1 MQGKICQRLSRLIYE
16 ACKTNKWF
24 LHEFEIKEEHV
35 HIMIQIPPNISL
47 SKVIMH
53 LKGGT
58 SRIIRQEFPELKE
71 WLWGDS
77 LWQDGYFAET
87 SGKVDEKKLRE
98 YIRKQW
104 EQE

>member
-1 MQGKICQRLSRLIYE
+1 
-16 ACKTNKWF
+16 
-24 LHEFEIKEEHV
+24 
-35 HIMIQIPPNISL
+35 MIQLPLNISL
-47 SKVIMH
+47 SKVVMH

-58 SRIIRQEFPELKE
+58 SRTIRQEFPDLQE

-104 EQE
+104 EQEQGTSPAL

>member
-1 MQGKICQRLSRLIYE
+1 MQGKACQRLSQLIYE
-16 ACKTNKWF
+16 ACKVNKWF
-24 LHEFEIKEEHV
+24 LHEFEIKEDHV
-35 HIMIQIPPNISL
+35 HIMIQIPPNVSV
-47 SKVIMH
+47 SKMVMY

-58 SRIIRQEFPELKE
+58 SKIMRQELPELQE
-71 WLWGDS
+71 ILVGRRP
-77 LWQDGYFAET
+77 WQDGYA